1 MRTDERQIGTI
12 IIMKEHVI
20 LLLVVI
26 LTPLFWGLVSYAM
39 WHFWIRK
46 SVAGRVLGAE
56 SALLAVKRAMADAD
70 SRIGRIEADI
80 KSRFAEQS
88 QGMLKIG
95 ASIADVDNRIA
106 SELMTFKTA
115 IEDSEKALAEAIVSI
130 QKEFEGFTREQ
141 RKVSSAVVSK
151 VEAAQETTELHV
163 AELASALGIVA
174 ERLRNG
180 DAATRV
186 KGLNFEKTSTRVDYE
201 FLEDGK
207 VRATTSVGGIRR
219 YVVTHSSYGA
229 VLDGKIYDERGQK
242 VVKSYSY
249 DNVD

>member
-1 MRTDERQIGTI
+1 MT
-12 IIMKEHVI
+12 EHVL

-26 LTPLFWGLVSYAM
+26 LTPLFWSLIAYAL
-39 WHFWIRK
+39 WHFGIRK

-56 SALLAVKRAMADAD
+56 AALLAADKSMSDAN
-70 SRIGRIEADI
+70 SRIGKVEAEIENG
-80 KSRFAEQS
+80 FAG
-88 QGMLKIG
+88 QGQNMLKVA
-95 ASIADVDNRIA
+95 ASIVDGVGNRIA
-106 SELMTFKTA
+106 SELTTFKTA
-115 IEDSEKALAEAIVSI
+115 REDSEIALAEAVFAI
-130 QKEFEGFTREQ
+130 QKEFEGFTKEQ

-151 VEAAQETTELHV
+151 VDVAQEATELHV

-201 FLEDGK
+201 FLEDGN

-229 VLDGKIYDERGQK
+229 VLDGKIYDESGQK

>member
-1 MRTDERQIGTI
+1 M
-12 IIMKEHVI
+12 MKDHVL

-26 LTPLFWGLVSYAM
+26 LTPLLWSLVAYAF

-56 SALLAVKRAMADAD
+56 AALLAADKSMSEAN
-70 SRIGRIEADI
+70 SRIGTMESRIENG
-80 KSRFAEQS
+80 FAVQEQNR
-88 QGMLKIG
+88 LKVA
-95 ASIADVDNRIA
+95 ASIVDLIGKRIA
-106 SELMTFKTA
+106 TEFMTFRTA
-115 IEDSEKALAEAIVSI
+115 REDSEKALAEALVAI

-141 RKVSSAVVSK
+141 RKFSSAVVSK
-151 VEAAQETTELHV
+151 VEVVQEATELHV

-186 KGLNFEKTSTRVDYE
+186 KGLNFEKTATRVDYE

>member
-1 MRTDERQIGTI
+1 MMT
-12 IIMKEHVI
+12 EHVL

-26 LTPLFWGLVSYAM
+26 LTPLFWSLVAYAF
-39 WHFWIRK
+39 WHFLIRK

-56 SALLAVKRAMADAD
+56 AALLAADKSMSDAN
-70 SRIGRIEADI
+70 SRIGKVESGIENG
-80 KSRFAEQS
+80 FAAQEQNR
-88 QGMLKIG
+88 LKVA
-95 ASIADVDNRIA
+95 ASIVDLIGKRIA
-106 SELMTFKTA
+106 TELTTFKTA
-115 IEDSEKALAEAIVSI
+115 REDSEKALAEAIVAI

-141 RKVSSAVVSK
+141 RKFSSAVVSK
-151 VEAAQETTELHV
+151 VEAAQEATELHV
-163 AELASALGIVA
+163 VELASALGIVA

-219 YVVTHSSYGA
+219 YEVTHSSYGA
-229 VLDGKIYDERGQK
+229 VLDGKIYDERGKK